1 MVIKFSTFIACF
13 ISFYLIGN
21 FFVKKYYVSFGIN
34 TKYLKAS
41 ESVILGIFLFG
52 SFTFIFN
59 FFYKINSIFFYSSFF
74 LLLTYIFFKTK
85 KYKVEFSQIKNIL
98 IFSFFT
104 FILTFSLESVY
115 DAGYYHLPHQNIIRE
130 DKIVFGLSNF
140 HHVLGKS
147 SFYGYLVA
155 PLWIKNNL
163 IILPNIQIIFF
174 SFLLLFF
181 YEISKVNKERSIFVL
196 LILFT
201 IPFWLKLAPIKWGLV
216 DFPFGVVFFL
226 SVIYSIL
233 IFNSKDK
240 NEIKHFFIISIF
252 LNCLTI
258 FLKPTGFI
266 IGLLTLTNIYYVLK
280 KNFFSLREI
289 LIIGIFPSVIL
300 LLWFLKG
307 FINTSCFIYPFPFS
321 CFDTSWGTISD
332 AHLNLTTTKNYTV
345 IVFDLI
351 KNYFNFSVTYIY
363 LISFITFFLII
374 YLHNLL
380 TTLKFKI
387 SNNFFFILITFI
399 FFAELMLFN
408 KDINFER
415 ENLTLVKILNQFI
428 YFVSLLIIF
437 YLTVLFSFDLKKI
450 NLKKFDF
457 EAIPLIFS
465 VIIITLWLIS
475 APIPRLA
482 FSFFGAF
489 FASFFFLIKKDNFS
503 NINYKITRKLIR
515 LFLITLTVS
524 YGFFL
529 NYDFK
534 KLNFSAIYPPRVD
547 TEPRY
552 IFGVKPLNGQKCWN
566 ISWCS
571 PQDKKDVRMIEVK
584 TYKFFIR

>member
-1 MVIKFSTFIACF
+1 M
-13 ISFYLIGN
+13 
-21 FFVKKYYVSFGIN
+21 
-34 TKYLKAS
+34 
-41 ESVILGIFLFG
+41 
-52 SFTFIFN
+52 
-59 FFYKINSIFFYSSFF
+59 
-74 LLLTYIFFKTK
+74 
-85 KYKVEFSQIKNIL
+85 
-98 IFSFFT
+98 
-104 FILTFSLESVY
+104 
-115 DAGYYHLPHQNIIRE
+115 
-130 DKIVFGLSNF
+130 
-140 HHVLGKS
+140 
-147 SFYGYLVA
+147 
-155 PLWIKNNL
+155 
-163 IILPNIQIIFF
+163 
-174 SFLLLFF
+174 
-181 YEISKVNKERSIFVL
+181 
-196 LILFT
+196 
-201 IPFWLKLAPIKWGLV
+201 
-216 DFPFGVVFFL
+216 
-226 SVIYSIL
+226 
-233 IFNSKDK
+233 
-240 NEIKHFFIISIF
+240 
-252 LNCLTI
+252 
-258 FLKPTGFI
+258 
-266 IGLLTLTNIYYVLK
+266 
-280 KNFFSLREI
+280 
-289 LIIGIFPSVIL
+289 
-300 LLWFLKG
+300 
-307 FINTSCFIYPFPFS
+307 
-321 CFDTSWGTISD
+321 
-332 AHLNLTTTKNYTV
+332 
-345 IVFDLI
+345 
-351 KNYFNFSVTYIY
+351 
-363 LISFITFFLII
+363 
-374 YLHNLL
+374 
-380 TTLKFKI
+380 
-387 SNNFFFILITFI
+387 ITFI